1 MGIKPQEEGSE
12 KVQKI
17 FLPPRTGR
25 KIVKVTREDKNLH
38 VKFARAPSSQV
49 VLAQGCRCIK
59 TAPLR
64 ENHF

>member
-49 VLAQGCRCIK
+49 VLA
-59 TAPLR
+59 
-64 ENHF
+64 